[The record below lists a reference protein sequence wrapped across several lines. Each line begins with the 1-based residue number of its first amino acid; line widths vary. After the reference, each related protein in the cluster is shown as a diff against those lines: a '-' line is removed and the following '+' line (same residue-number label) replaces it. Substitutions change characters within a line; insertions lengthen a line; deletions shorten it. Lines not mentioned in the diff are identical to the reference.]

1 MKLGMGQVAQHLFSR
16 CYIGWVSERTDNKN
30 GLHAISRDVQTTLEW
45 QLLNIAQESSE
56 GESK

>member
-1 MKLGMGQVAQHLFSR
+1 MGQVAQHLFSR